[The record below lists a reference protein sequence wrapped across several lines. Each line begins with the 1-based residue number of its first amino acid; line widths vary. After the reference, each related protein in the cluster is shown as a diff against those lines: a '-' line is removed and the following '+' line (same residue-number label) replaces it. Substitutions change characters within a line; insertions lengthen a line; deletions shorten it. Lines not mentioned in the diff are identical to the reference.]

1 MAEERTPIGVQTYDS
16 LLGLRDKDVYT
27 VYDSYVIGEGANRVD
42 TGWADTWQD
51 AASADKLVLFAGRK
65 PSVGEAL
72 TNQTGER
79 RDWAQNIAFG
89 QIEFFVTTPLLGEYL
104 TNPED
109 AQAMSAM
116 FAQVLPNMMTLRIG
130 LADQADTILTIP
142 VSHMPAGHGNF
153 GAHYNQANAPSSVL
167 GTNGLAIRKNFFAF
181 PKNLKLAAK
190 SKIDVELR
198 MSNPVKQFLA
208 NPNLAS
214 PGRFEVI
221 NGEGLTTSMPL
232 WYVIRLSFHG
242 ARFLQL
248 RGARSSS

>member
-1 MAEERTPIGVQTYDS
+1 MAEERTPIGVGTYDS

-65 PSVGEAL
+65 PSVGEAF

-89 QIEFFVTTPLLGEYL
+89 QIEFFVTAPLLGEFL
-104 TNPED
+104 TNPAD
-109 AQAMSAM
+109 AQAMSAL
-116 FAQVLPNMMTLRIG
+116 FGQVLPNAMTLRIG

-153 GAHYNQANAPSSVL
+153 GGHLSASAAPSQIL
-167 GTNGLAIRKNFFAF
+167 GTNGLSVRKNFFAW

-198 MSNPVKQFLA
+198 ISNPVKQFLA
-208 NPNLAS
+208 NPAQDP
-214 PGRFEVI
+214 PGRFEITNAAGVQF
-221 NGEGLTTSMPL
+221 SMPL